1 MKKDISILKKAK
13 ISKAQQYMLLTV
25 FGTGIVIGA
34 AIAVVSH
41 CIRLIGFNARVI
53 SAKDQAI
60 VTYSDTIKNAGVC
73 KSPRGTVYAL
83 DELKNCDPNTIS
95 TSEVPGTLR
104 SNILNNLASNESLS
118 FVSSMGDDSCLNPET
133 GKTYTYK
140 ELNTNY
146 NNAKT
151 EEEISSATNLIKRCS
166 ALRLIPDALPSHKN
180 EEALLASLNKIFNIS
195 GWTPETISP
204 GGFYGDTSIVSGVMP
219 LSVNLEIRSD
229 AETAYVLLDNIEHSM
244 REFDI
249 KQATIESS
257 GAVLEMSIRA
267 EAYWVE
273 PTKLNEVTE
282 VVLVDEKGKK

>member
-1 MKKDISILKKAK
+1 
-13 ISKAQQYMLLTV
+13 MLLAV

-34 AIAVVSH
+34 AIAVVTH
-41 CIRLIGFNARVI
+41 WVKLIGFNARVI

-73 KSPRGTVYAL
+73 RSPRGTVYSL

-104 SNILNNLASNESLS
+104 SNILQNLASNESLS
-118 FVSSMGDDSCLNPET
+118 YVPSKGDDDSCLNPET

-140 ELNTNY
+140 ELNTIY
-146 NNAKT
+146 SKAKT
-151 EEEISSATNLIKRCS
+151 EEEISDATDMIKRCS

-195 GWTPETISP
+195 GWVPETISP
-204 GGFYGDTSIVSGVMP
+204 GGFYGDSSLVSGVMP
-219 LSVNLEIRSD
+219 LSINLEIRSD
-229 AETAYVLLDNIEHSM
+229 AETAYTVLDNIEHSM

-273 PTKLNEVTE
+273 PTEIREVTE
-282 VVLVDEKGKK
+282 TVLVNEKGSR